1 MTCGVN
7 PIPTDPKASTGCFL
21 PEPGGL
27 PLAFLVEGDGDGG
40 IPEGGGTAR
49 EGGWCSDGEKFT
61 PGGGGAA
68 AAAGGGGGEC
78 TRAMAMEPSGPY
90 FLGLPLLRLV
100 VSPPE
105 LRLTLLES
113 SSPAEAAAEE
123 SAVVGWY
130 GGEEAERGGL

>member
-27 PLAFLVEGDGDGG
+27 PLAFLVEGDGDDG

-49 EGGWCSDGEKFT
+49 EGGWCSDGEKCT

-68 AAAGGGGGEC
+68 AVGGGEG

-90 FLGLPLLRLV
+90 FLGLPLLRLT
-100 VSPPE
+100 VSAPE

-113 SSPAEAAAEE
+113 SRPEEAGAEE
-123 SAVVGWY
+123 SAVAGWY